1 MNGDAASN
9 RSAGMLGIFP
19 AAAIGLLP
27 KLTCPVC
34 WPAYTAVLSGLGV
47 GFVDYTPYLLP
58 LTALFVAVSIGA
70 FALTARARRNF
81 LPLLVG
87 VPAGAVLL
95 FGKFALDSDILA
107 YAGIGLLVIA
117 PFLRWR
123 RRDQASCSQCAPL
136 PKEEI
141 AP

>member
-1 MNGDAASN
+1 MIGDAAST
-9 RSAGMLGIFP
+9 RSTGMLGIFP
-19 AAAIGLLP
+19 TAAIGLLP

-47 GFVDYTPYLLP
+47 GFVDYTPYLLS
-58 LTALFVAVSIGA
+58 LTAFFVAMSIGA
-70 FALTARARRNF
+70 LALTARARGNV

-117 PFLRWR
+117 PFLRRR
-123 RRDQASCSQCAPL
+123 RRDQASCSQCVPL
-136 PKEEI
+136 PKKESI
-141 AP
+141 P